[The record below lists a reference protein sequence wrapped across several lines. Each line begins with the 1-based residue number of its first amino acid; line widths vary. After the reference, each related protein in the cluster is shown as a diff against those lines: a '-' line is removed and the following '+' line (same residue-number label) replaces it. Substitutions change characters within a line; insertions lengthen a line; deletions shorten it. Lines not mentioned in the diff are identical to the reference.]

1 MEKITL
7 RNGKT
12 IIIKETLDGWSTT
25 NEENRYSLKF
35 SNRSFKDIEE
45 VKEYVMA
52 LYSVLCSILDA
63 Q

>member
-12 IIIKETLDGWSTT
+12 IIIKETPNGWSTT

-35 SNRSFKDIEE
+35 SNCSFKDIEE
-45 VKEYVMA
+45 VKEYAMT
-52 LYSVLCSILDA
+52 LYTVLCSIIDS